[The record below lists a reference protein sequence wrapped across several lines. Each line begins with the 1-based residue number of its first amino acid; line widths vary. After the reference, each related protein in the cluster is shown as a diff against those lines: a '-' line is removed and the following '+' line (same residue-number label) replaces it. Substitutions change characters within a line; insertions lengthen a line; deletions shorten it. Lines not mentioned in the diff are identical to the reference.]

1 MQITSPTS
9 PHPLQRDLPQPPP
22 KEGAIPRRWAQALS
36 PLLWKGLGEVGILL
50 LFATTVSAQT
60 PLEMKYKAWGLHAL
74 RQYPF
79 DQKADAI
86 VNWLIANDSS
96 GFFAPKPYHFRKS
109 SLDLVVNTQWMEKW
123 LHPATPADAAFS
135 KYILKYYG
143 SWLKHGRPVDN
154 KPTGLDLTL
163 FLSQTCKNNR
173 QKTDSTGNIFNLIH
187 SDDLS
192 YLLDEWTG
200 DVDLSKNKSE
210 VLTLSVKSPLAENA
224 MKTYQ
229 YYFSGMEEIDGVPA
243 YAIAF
248 FSKKRI
254 DNTFEGYLYVSAED
268 FSLLKAVFTL
278 NRSARRKGVDE
289 MLFTHTPTKKEN
301 LFYLGN
307 DSKAGL
313 LLNRTEILSDRM
325 WDTLPP
331 LPLTASEQEI
341 SALIEEA
348 GRTRAYRNLQK
359 AGLLFATGK
368 IGIFNDRLEIGPLSH
383 TVHYNELEGLR
394 LRIGGNTTW
403 KLNRHVSAGGYLAYG
418 FGDKQLKYR
427 GDFRYSYHRNDQF
440 HFTYVHD
447 LNLPGYD
454 LLADERDHFLHS
466 FRHSE
471 ATSMLLQ
478 KTGRVNYEKKIL
490 RDFSAELTARYIY
503 EEPLGQIHYDRIPSF
518 PSAREQSQIHS
529 IKNAE
534 LGLSLRYAPHEKF
547 VKLRDNRLIFR
558 DADFDLSLS
567 YRMGIKGIF
576 DSRYNYKITSFSVY
590 KKFYFPFHTGHA
602 GIRLSGGKV
611 WDRVPFPILFIPG
624 GNQGYI
630 FQKED
635 YNLMNYYEFVTDRY
649 LSGKLDFTFNWTPV
663 KIILSKSKLR
673 TNLGLRTIYGPL
685 SDTNNPQIHPE
696 LFIFN
701 NGIRD
706 LGTHPYTEIN
716 VGLDNIL
723 KIFRIDYVQR
733 LHDKNRKS
741 IFFAVFL
748 NI

>member
-1 MQITSPTS
+1 
-9 PHPLQRDLPQPPP
+9 
-22 KEGAIPRRWAQALS
+22 
-36 PLLWKGLGEVGILL
+36 
-50 LFATTVSAQT
+50 
-60 PLEMKYKAWGLHAL
+60 MKYKVWGLHAL

-79 DQKADAI
+79 DQKADNI
-86 VNWLIANDSS
+86 VKQLIAHDSS
-96 GFFAPKPYHFRKS
+96 GFFALKPYHFHKS
-109 SLDLVVNTQWMEKW
+109 SLDLVVNTRWMAEW
-123 LHPATPADAAFS
+123 PYPATPVDAVFS
-135 KYILKYYG
+135 RYILKYYS
-143 SWLKHGRPVDN
+143 SWLKHGCPIDN
-154 KPTGLDLTL
+154 KATDLDLTL
-163 FLSQTCKNNR
+163 FLSQTFKNNR
-173 QKTDSTGNIFNLIH
+173 QKTNSTSLPQPPPKVGAIPLLFIDSDNL
-187 SDDLS
+187 SC
-192 YLLDEWTG
+192 LLNEWTG
-200 DVDLSKNKSE
+200 DIDLSKNRSE

-224 MKTYQ
+224 METYQ
-229 YYFSGMEEIDGVPA
+229 YCLSGMEEIDGVPA
-243 YAIAF
+243 YAVAF

-254 DNTFEGYLYVSAED
+254 DNTFEGYLYVSAID

-278 NRSARRKGVDE
+278 NRFTRRKGVDE
-289 MLFTHTPTKKEN
+289 MLFTHTPSKKEH

-313 LLNRTEILSDRM
+313 LLNRTEIRSDRM
-325 WDTLPP
+325 WDSLPP

-359 AGLLFATGK
+359 TGLLLATGK

-418 FGDKQLKYR
+418 FGDRQLKYR
-427 GDFRYSYHRNDQF
+427 GDFRYSCHRNDQF

-454 LLADERDHFLHS
+454 LLADERDHFLYSFSHS
-466 FRHSE
+466 G
-471 ATSMLLQ
+471 TNSMLLQ
-478 KTGRVNYEKKIL
+478 KIGRVNYEKKFL
-490 RDFSAELTARYIY
+490 QDFSAELAAKYIY
-503 EEPLGQIHYDRIPSF
+503 EEPLGQIHYDRGQNQMH
-518 PSAREQSQIHS
+518 A

-534 LGLSLRYAPHEKF
+534 WGLSLRYAPHEKF
-547 VKLRDNRLIFR
+547 VKLRDDRLIFQ

-576 DSRYNYKITSFSVY
+576 DSRYNYKITGFSIY
-590 KKFYFPFHTGHA
+590 KKIYFPSHSGHT

-649 LSGKLDFTFNWTPV
+649 LAGKLDFTFNWSPV
-663 KIILSKSKLR
+663 KIIHSKSKLR
-673 TNLGLRTIYGPL
+673 TNLGLRTVYGPL
-685 SDTNNPQIHPE
+685 SDNNNPQIHPE

-706 LGTHPYTEIN
+706 FGTDPYTEIN
-716 VGLDNIL
+716 IGLDNIL

-733 LHDKNRKS
+733 LHDKNQKS
-741 IFFAVFL
+741 IFFAVSL
-748 NI
+748 GI